1 MYPFYQ
7 HIKRGLTIFLVSLSV
22 QAQAQTEIDGL
33 FMQKHYF
40 CTGLT
45 AGYSSWKNYWEG
57 TSKRNNDNIGTLST
71 THVALMG
78 NYGITGK
85 LNLLFGL
92 PYVKTKANGGQLAGQ
107 SGVQDLS
114 LFAKWNAREF
124 HFRKNQVLRAILVA
138 GVSTPLTNYTPDLL
152 PLSIGLKCNMA
163 SLRGMIDYE
172 RGDWFGTVSYSYV
185 LRGNVKLDRESY
197 YTTSLHYTNEVFM
210 PDVSNINI
218 RAGYRTEDWIVEAIF
233 DQRNT
238 LGGFDISKNNMPFVS
253 NKMNASSIGLHIKY
267 ETAFLDGLSIVAD
280 ASTVLKGR
288 NVGQATGF
296 GGGFF
301 YIMDFGHKKSKSHSS
316 NPRK

>member
-1 MYPFYQ
+1 M
-7 HIKRGLTIFLVSLSV
+7 KRLLKHKKRWLTLLSMGIVFCV
-22 QAQAQTEIDGL
+22 QGQTEIDGL
-33 FMQKHYF
+33 FMQKKFF
-40 CTGLT
+40 CTGVT
-45 AGYSSWKNYWEG
+45 AGYSSWKHYWEG
-57 TSKRNNDNIGTLST
+57 TNKRNNDNLGTVST
-71 THVALMG
+71 THAALMG
-78 NYGITGK
+78 NYGISGK
-85 LNLLFGL
+85 LNLLFGI
-92 PYVKTKANGGQLAGQ
+92 PYVKTKAGAGQLAGQ

-124 HFRKNQVLRAILVA
+124 NLGHQQTLRAILVA
-138 GVSTPLTNYTPDLL
+138 GVSTPVTNYTPDLL
-152 PLSIGLKCNMA
+152 PLSIGLKCKMA

-172 RGDWFGTVSYSYV
+172 RGDWFATASYAYV

-210 PDVSNINI
+210 PDVSNINL

-253 NKMNASSIGLHIKY
+253 NKMNATSLGLHVKY

-280 ASTVLKGR
+280 ASTVVNGR
-288 NVGQATGF
+288 NVGQASAF

-316 NPRK
+316 NPSK